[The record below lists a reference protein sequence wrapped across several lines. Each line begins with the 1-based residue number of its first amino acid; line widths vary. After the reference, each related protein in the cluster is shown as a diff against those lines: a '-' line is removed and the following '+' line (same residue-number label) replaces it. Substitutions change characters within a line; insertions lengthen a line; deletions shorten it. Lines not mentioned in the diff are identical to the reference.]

1 MYLRSSKNNKL
12 LLSDQGAL
20 SRACLRNHRANLPW
34 RQNMGVSANR
44 EMRRSA
50 MLSDF
55 ERPLC
60 GMDLR

>member
-1 MYLRSSKNNKL
+1 
-12 LLSDQGAL
+12 
-20 SRACLRNHRANLPW
+20 
-34 RQNMGVSANR
+34 MGGGSANR

-60 GMDLR
+60 GMVLQ